1 MRRPAPLAL
10 ASPVALRVAL
20 ALALGLL
27 GSVLAARPAGAS
39 PPDDAEVAAA
49 EDAQNR
55 LLAEA
60 RRTSSSLASVV
71 AQAESRH
78 LRSPG
83 VLTLYLL
90 GRAQFHAGDAARAER
105 TMREVVAQEP
115 GFWQAQV
122 RLGLLAAEA
131 GDLARAR
138 LHHGLA
144 AAQRPGEDLVLRLG
158 VDIAMRAKEPK
169 AALEG
174 MRTLLAREPESVPL
188 RMGVAELLVA
198 TGDWQGAYGELR
210 TLRARLPRD
219 VRVRLAYAR
228 AALATQRLDEAI
240 AEGEELA
247 KGDPQGVPYLDLLRQ
262 AYVARKDWPRVAST
276 LERLLPFTDAA
287 RRPQVQATIE
297 ALRRGEVPGR
307 EATAATE
314 APDPTLALFERCLS
328 DDVATRRQ
336 ALQEFHDARLSWVPG
351 AILARYHAQEEPDA
365 TCRAWVLRIATNL
378 RHPDVLRILGQSLL
392 DGAAVVR
399 RVGAESLG
407 EMAAPVG
414 LLYLLGRLPDLPLR
428 PDAPEEV
435 VAEFNAGRAALV
447 AITRHDDL
455 PVGAPAWVEAAG
467 MEASWKRWEAW
478 LASADGVQAK
488 RRAIDDLVKTGE
500 PHPEWYLILQVWDA
514 DAGVALA
521 AYDALA
527 AAGQRPSDDAVAQ
540 RMWPSFPRATEAER
554 SLAGLPGL
562 RARLHAWWAQWLAQ
576 RRGAEA
582 GSR

>member
-1 MRRPAPLAL
+1 MSRRVRRTVVLAL
-10 ASPVALRVAL
+10 LLAVSLAAAL
-20 ALALGLL
+20 ALPCPSAW
-27 GSVLAARPAGAS
+27 ATPPA
-39 PPDDAEVAAA
+39 DEEVEQAE
-49 EDAQNR
+49 EAQNR

-60 RRTSSSLASVV
+60 RRSSSSLASVV

-83 VLTLYLL
+83 ALTLYLL
-90 GRAQFHAGDAARAER
+90 GRAQYHAGDVARAER

-144 AAQRPGEDLVLRLG
+144 AARRPQADIVLRLG
-158 VDIAMRAKEPK
+158 VDIAMRAKEPQ

-174 MRTLLAREPESVPL
+174 MRQLLARDPESVPL

-198 TGDWQGAYGELR
+198 TGDWERAYAELR
-210 TLRARLPRD
+210 ALRARLPRD

-228 AALATQRLDEAI
+228 AALATRRLDEAI

-247 KGDPQGVPYLDLLRQ
+247 RGDPQGVPYLDLLRQ
-262 AYVARKDWPRVAST
+262 AYAAREDWPRLAGT

-287 RRPQVQATIE
+287 RRPQVQATID

-307 EATAATE
+307 EAPAVAE
-314 APDPTLALFERCLS
+314 PADPTLALFERCLS
-328 DDVATRRQ
+328 DDLAVRRQ

-351 AILARYHAQEEPDA
+351 AILARYHAREEPDP

-392 DGAAVVR
+392 DGSALVR

-407 EMAAPVG
+407 AMAAPVG
-414 LLYLLGRLPDLPLR
+414 LLYLLGRMPDLPLR

-455 PVGAPAWVEAAG
+455 PVGAPGWVEAPG

-478 LASADGVQAK
+478 LATPEGVEAK
-488 RRAIDDLVKTGE
+488 LRAIDDLVKTGE
-500 PHPEWYLILQVWDA
+500 PHPEWYLILQVWDE
-514 DAGVALA
+514 DPRVALA

-527 AAGQRPSDDAVAQ
+527 AAGRRGSDDPVAQ
-540 RMWPSFPRATEAER
+540 RMWPSFPQARAEER
-554 SLAGLPGL
+554 SVQGLPGL

-576 RRGAEA
+576 RRGEA
-582 GSR
+582 AAPR